1 MPALPSHAMS
11 ALARTRLAFG
21 LAALAML
28 ALGCAPPA
36 WAAASG
42 GPRFGGGIVASL
54 HSDPKTL
61 NPVTAMDLPSQTV
74 LALLN
79 ADLIHINRYTQDIEP
94 ALAVSWT
101 AADGG
106 RRYIL
111 DLRRGVRFS
120 NGEPFTSADVVFS
133 FQVYLDPRLHS
144 PQRDLLTV
152 GGQPIRARALGPY
165 RVEFTLAQP
174 DAAALRLFD
183 SVAMLP
189 RQLLAP
195 LYRAHRLAQ
204 AWGPSTPPSQI
215 AGLGPFRLARY
226 LPGQKL
232 VLERNPYYWRL
243 APDSHRRLPYLDR
256 LTFLIVPAGDAEVL
270 RFQAGDVNL
279 ISGFSAPN
287 FALLRARAR
296 AGRYFVR
303 DLGPGLEYDF
313 LFFNLNALAG
323 HHPPAALAAEQQWF
337 RRVRFRQAI
346 SAAINRRAIVRL
358 VFEGR
363 ATPLWDQV
371 TPGEK
376 RWVNAAVP
384 HPGHSAARALRL
396 LAAIGFHRG
405 ANGTLRDRHGRPV
418 QFTLITN
425 PSNPQRMQAA
435 ALIQNDL
442 AAIGIQ
448 MRIVPLQFQALLHR
462 VFQTYDYGACLL
474 GLVSGDADPNPEM
487 NVWVTGGGAHLWDLT
502 AKIPQTPWQARIN
515 RLMRR
520 QMTELNYA
528 RRRRAYDQVQA
539 LVARYLPVICL
550 YSPDVL
556 VAADTDIGGLQPAV
570 LRDYLLWNAGE
581 LYLR

>member
-1 MPALPSHAMS
+1 MLSKAHYSFSLVAMRHRVLGIVLGCWFALP
-11 ALARTRLAFG
+11 AF
-21 LAALAML
+21 AA
-28 ALGCAPPA
+28 
-36 WAAASG
+36 

-61 NPVTAMDLPSQTV
+61 NPVTALDLPSQTV

-79 ADLIHINRYTQDIEP
+79 GDLIHINRFTQDIEP
-94 ALAVSWT
+94 ALATSWQVS
-101 AADGG
+101 AGG
-106 RRYIL
+106 RRYVL
-111 DLRRGVRFS
+111 NLRRGVRFS

-133 FQVYLDPRLHS
+133 FHVYLDPRLHS

-152 GGQPIRARALGPY
+152 GGRPIQVRTRGPY
-165 RVEFTLAQP
+165 RVEFDLAQP

-189 RQLLAP
+189 RPLLAP
-195 LYRAHRLAQ
+195 LYHSADGARRLAA
-204 AWGPSTPPSQI
+204 AWGPATPPDQI
-215 AGLGPFRLARY
+215 AGLGPFCLARY
-226 LPGQKL
+226 LPGQEL
-232 VLERNPYYWRL
+232 VLRRNPYYWRF
-243 APDSHRRLPYLDR
+243 APASPHRRLPYLDQV
-256 LTFLIVPAGDAEVL
+256 TFLIVPAGDTEVL
-270 RFQAGDVNL
+270 RFEAGDVNL

-287 FALLRARAR
+287 YALLQARAR
-296 AGRYFVR
+296 AGHYQVR

-313 LFFNLNALAG
+313 LFFNLNQLAG
-323 HHPPAALAAEQQWF
+323 RHLPAALRQQQRWF
-337 RRVRFRQAI
+337 RQVKFRQAV

-376 RWVNAAVP
+376 RWVNVSVP
-384 HPGHSAARALRL
+384 HPPQSRARALAL
-396 LAAIGFHRG
+396 LRAIGFHRDARG
-405 ANGTLRDRHGRPV
+405 NLLDPHGNPV
-418 QFTLITN
+418 RFTLITN

-435 ALIQNDL
+435 ALAQSDL
-442 AAIGIQ
+442 RAIGMQ
-448 MRIVPLQFQALLHR
+448 VQIVPLQFQALLHR

-502 AKIPQTPWQARIN
+502 ARQPATGWQAELN
-515 RLMRR
+515 RLMRQ
-520 QMTELNYA
+520 QMTELSYP
-528 RRRRAYDQVQA
+528 RRRRTYDQVQA

-556 VAADTDIGGLQPAV
+556 VAADDSIGGLEPAV
-570 LRDYLLWNAGE
+570 LRDYLLWNAAD
-581 LYLR
+581 LYIRN

>member
-1 MPALPSHAMS
+1 MY
-11 ALARTRLAFG
+11 ALARARLTAA
-21 LAALAML
+21 LAALAAL
-28 ALGCAPPA
+28 ALGCAPPL
-36 WAAASG
+36 WAAPGASG

-79 ADLIHINRYTQDIEP
+79 GDLIHINRYTQDIEP
-94 ALAVSWT
+94 ALAVRWQ

-165 RVEFTLAQP
+165 RVEFTLAAP

-204 AWGPSTPPSQI
+204 AWGPSTPPSQM
-215 AGLGPFRLARY
+215 AGLGPFRLAQY
-226 LPGQKL
+226 QPGQKL
-232 VLERNPYYWRL
+232 VLARNPYYWRF
-243 APDSHRRLPYLDR
+243 APARPAGRQRRLPYLDR

-270 RFQAGDVNL
+270 RFQAGEVNL

-287 FALLRARAR
+287 FALLQARAR

-313 LFFNLNALAG
+313 LFFNLNDLAG
-323 HHPPAALAAEQQWF
+323 HDPPAGLAAEQQWF
-337 RRVRFRQAI
+337 RQVRFRQAI
-346 SAAINRRAIVRL
+346 SAAINREAIVRL

-376 RWVNAAVP
+376 RWVNLAVP
-384 HPGHSAARALRL
+384 HPRHSARRALQL
-396 LAAIGFHRG
+396 LAAIGFHRDG
-405 ANGTLRDRHGRPV
+405 TGTLRDPRGRPV

-462 VFQTYDYGACLL
+462 VFHTYDYGACLL

-502 AKIPQTPWQARIN
+502 AHTAQTPWQAQIN

-520 QMTELNYA
+520 QMTARDYA

-556 VAADTDIGGLQPAV
+556 VAADDDIGGLQPAV
-570 LRDYLLWNAGE
+570 LRDYLLWNAGA
-581 LYLR
+581 LYRR